1 MICIDA
7 IDASNG
13 LVTQFP
19 IKALFS
25 NFKMDVS
32 IRSYGNEK
40 VDYPV
45 VI

>member
-1 MICIDA
+1 MMRIDPIDA
-7 IDASNG
+7 FNEF
-13 LVTQFP
+13 VTQFP

-25 NFKMDVS
+25 NFKTDVS

-40 VDYPV
+40 VGCPV